1 MNYQTRLTVLTQ
13 VSTSVSQ
20 YDAQKWPL
28 LLHDHSGQLQ
38 KVVLFGKNIVNSF
51 KLHSESN
58 SNKNKKLDSTK
69 K

>member
-38 KVVLFGKNIVNSF
+38 KVVLFGK
-51 KLHSESN
+51 KHS
-58 SNKNKKLDSTK
+58 K
-69 K
+69 